1 MNWDAVGA
9 TAELLAA
16 FGVLFSLVYLGL
28 QIRQNTKWL
37 RQQAFQLSTNEIR
50 RWTSRIADSNEAA
63 ELWLK
68 GQRTYDDLDSIELT
82 RFSMIVFEQLSI
94 YSTYQL
100 HDEEGMLGLIDSA
113 EINIGTWIRNG
124 WFVKWWKSWKL
135 QFPPEFQSYI
145 EDMIHRVQH
154 EGDI

>member
-1 MNWDAVGA
+1 
-9 TAELLAA
+9 
-16 FGVLFSLVYLGL
+16 
-28 QIRQNTKWL
+28 
-37 RQQAFQLSTNEIR
+37 
-50 RWTSRIADSNEAA
+50 
-63 ELWLK
+63 
-68 GQRTYDDLDSIELT
+68 
-82 RFSMIVFEQLSI
+82 MIVFEQLSI

-154 EGDI
+154 DGDI